1 MVCPQVFWFK
11 LTVIG
16 LYQDF
21 CLDFLAAAL
30 GLYKFHFEMVIR
42 KEMCG
47 MRLVERPINWLRY
60 MNAPNN
66 SMNSNNMEHFIYFY
80 EEVAERSVIDESS
93 FRINRQH

>member
-1 MVCPQVFWFK
+1 
-11 LTVIG
+11 
-16 LYQDF
+16 
-21 CLDFLAAAL
+21 
-30 GLYKFHFEMVIR
+30 
-42 KEMCG
+42 
-47 MRLVERPINWLRY
+47 